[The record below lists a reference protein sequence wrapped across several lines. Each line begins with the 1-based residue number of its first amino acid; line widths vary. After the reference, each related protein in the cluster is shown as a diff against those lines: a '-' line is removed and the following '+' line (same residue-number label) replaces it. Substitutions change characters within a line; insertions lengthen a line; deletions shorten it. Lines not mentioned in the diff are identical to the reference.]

1 MSHILALDQ
10 GTSSSRAIIFDADGG
25 IVAAAQRPFEQI
37 FPRPGWVEHDPRQI
51 WEKQL
56 GTAREALAQAGLG
69 AGDIAAIGIANQRET
84 VVIWDR
90 QTGEPI
96 HNAIVWQDRRTADI
110 IARLRSDGHEATVR
124 KKTGLILDPYFS
136 GAKISWLLDH
146 VPEARSRAERGQ
158 LAAGTIDSWLL
169 YRLTNG
175 TVHLTDLTNASRTQL
190 MDIHTGRWDETLLEL
205 FGVPRSLLAGIRPSS
220 AVLAQTDSTCFG
232 RPIPVAGVAGDQQA
246 ALFGQMCTRP
256 GMAKNTYGTGCF
268 LLLHTGQQP
277 VSSTCGLLTTTAC
290 QVESESKQYA
300 LEGSIFTT
308 GAAIQWLR
316 DGLGIIATA
325 PEVNE
330 LAASVPDNGGV
341 SVVPAFAG
349 LGAPHWDPA
358 ARGAILGLTGG
369 SSAAHIARAT
379 LEGIA
384 CQVVDVL
391 EAMQK
396 DAGQPIKE
404 LRVDGGAAA
413 SDLLMQLQAD
423 LMGTPVLRPT
433 VTETTA
439 AGAAYLA
446 GLAVGMWKDVE
457 EIHGQWQLEKRFEPA
472 MPQQQR
478 SDLLG
483 QWRRALERSRGWA
496 GDAAPPT

>member
-10 GTSSSRAIIFDADGG
+10 GTSSSRALVFDSDGG
-25 IVAAAQRPFEQI
+25 IVATAQQPFEQV

-51 WEKQL
+51 WETQL
-56 GTAREALAQAGLG
+56 VTAREALAQAGLD
-69 AGDIAAIGIANQRET
+69 ASDIAAIGIANQRET

-96 HNAIVWQDRRTADI
+96 HNAIVWQDRRTADVI
-110 IARLRSDGHEATVR
+110 ERLKSSGHEAQVR
-124 KKTGLILDPYFS
+124 EKTGLLLDPYFS
-136 GAKISWLLDH
+136 AAKIGWLLDH
-146 VPEARSRAERGQ
+146 VPEARPRAERGQ
-158 LAAGTIDSWLL
+158 LAVGTIDSWLL
-169 YRLTNG
+169 HRLTG
-175 TVHLTDLTNASRTQL
+175 GAAHMTDVTNASRTQL
-190 MDIHTGRWDETLLEL
+190 MNLQTGRWDDTLLEL
-205 FGVPRSLLAGIRPSS
+205 FGIPRSLLAEIRPSS
-220 AVLAQTDSTCFG
+220 AVLAETDSACFG
-232 RPIPVAGVAGDQQA
+232 RSIPLAGVAGDQQA
-246 ALFGQMCTRP
+246 ALFGQMCTKP

-268 LLLHTGQQP
+268 LLMHTGHQP
-277 VSSTCGLLTTTAC
+277 VSSACGLLTTTAC
-290 QVESESKQYA
+290 QVGAEPEQYA

-330 LAASVPDNGGV
+330 LASSVADNGGV
-341 SVVPAFAG
+341 CVVPAFAG

-369 SSAAHIARAT
+369 ASAAHIARAT

-391 EAMQK
+391 EAMEK
-396 DAGQPIKE
+396 DAGQPMKE

-423 LMGTPVLRPT
+423 LLGTPVLRPT

-446 GLAVGMWKDVE
+446 GLAVSVWQDVE
-457 EIHGQWQLEKRFEPA
+457 EISGQWQVERRFEPA
-472 MPQQQR
+472 MSPQQR

-496 GDAAPPT
+496 ETHGS